1 MQSEAGGYT
10 LETYAPEVRRSE
22 QPVPIG
28 DATIPVARSRWMPPP
43 LFLLYGLAGVVFHF
57 TVYGPRLLR
66 MRWTGG
72 AVLVVGAALTLW
84 GARTF
89 AVAGT
94 TIKPFE
100 RTTRLVVSGPF
111 RFSRNPMYLGLVTML
126 LGSALALGTV
136 GPWFA
141 ALALAVTLQLRF
153 IRHEERA
160 LTASL
165 GEPYERYRCSV
176 RRWI

>member
-1 MQSEAGGYT
+1 M
-10 LETYAPEVRRSE
+10 ETYAPEARRSE
-22 QPVPIG
+22 QPVEAG
-28 DATIPVARSRWMPPP
+28 DAAIPVAHTRWLPPQ
-43 LFLLYGLAGVVFHF
+43 LFLLYGFAGVLFHF

-72 AVLVVGAALTLW
+72 AVLVLGAALTLW

-89 AVAGT
+89 TVAGT

-100 RTTRLVVSGPF
+100 RTTRLVANGPF
-111 RFSRNPMYLGLVTML
+111 RFSRNPMYLGMVVML
-126 LGSALALGTV
+126 LGSALALGTI
-136 GPWFA
+136 GPWTA

-160 LTASL
+160 LAASL
-165 GEPYERYRCSV
+165 GEPYERYRRSV
-176 RRWI
+176 RRWL

>member
-1 MQSEAGGYT
+1 M
-10 LETYAPEVRRSE
+10 ETYAPEVRRSE
-22 QPVPIG
+22 EAVEIA
-28 DATIPVARSRWMPPP
+28 DAAIPVAHTRWLPPQ

-72 AVLVVGAALTLW
+72 AVLVLGAALTLW

-89 AVAGT
+89 ARAGT

-100 RTTRLVVSGPF
+100 RTTRLVANGPF
-111 RFSRNPMYLGLVTML
+111 RFSRNPMYLGLVVML
-126 LGSALALGTV
+126 LGSALALGTI
-136 GPWFA
+136 GPWTG

-160 LTASL
+160 LSASL
-165 GEPYERYRCSV
+165 GEPYERYRKSV

>member
-1 MQSEAGGYT
+1 M
-10 LETYAPEVRRSE
+10 ETYAPEAHRSAE
-22 QPVPIG
+22 SATTA
-28 DATIPVARSRWMPPP
+28 DATIPVAHSRWMPPH

-66 MRWTGG
+66 MRWPGG
-72 AVLVVGAALTLW
+72 AVLVVGALLTLW
-84 GARTF
+84 GAWTVG
-89 AVAGT
+89 VAGT

-100 RTTRLVVSGPF
+100 RTTRLVANGPF

-136 GPWFA
+136 GPWFV

-160 LTASL
+160 LAASL
-165 GEPYERYRCSV
+165 GEPYELYRRSV

>member
-1 MQSEAGGYT
+1 V
-10 LETYAPEVRRSE
+10 ETYAPEVRRSE
-22 QPVPIG
+22 GSVEFG
-28 DATIPVARSRWMPPP
+28 DAAIPVAHTRWLPPQ

-66 MRWTGG
+66 MRWPGG
-72 AVLVVGAALTLW
+72 AVLVLGAALTLW

-94 TIKPFE
+94 TIKPYE
-100 RTTRLVVSGPF
+100 RTTRLVASGPF
-111 RFSRNPMYLGLVTML
+111 RFTRNPMYLGLVVML
-126 LGSALALGTV
+126 LGSALALGTI
-136 GPWFA
+136 GPWTA

-160 LTASL
+160 LAVSL
-165 GEPYERYRCSV
+165 GEPYERYRRSV
-176 RRWI
+176 RRWL